1 MADIGRNEDAK
12 ALTHIVGTFLI
23 QAEGAFLNGAGLGQ
37 GENRN
42 MTVPKTLADFKDR
55 VPYVSSQA
63 WKRWLRNTFQE
74 ENPDQLPAI
83 IKVLQRNA
91 QGNTEK
97 IGTEMDPVIYTED
110 DIFGYM
116 RAQQGQG
123 RAVQAESG
131 GLLDAAENEAGESE
145 VEDAA
150 SGTAIS
156 SEKPAT
162 SSGGTARGE
171 RVKAI
176 MRPSPFSASILM
188 SLRKNGWEGL
198 DEGYVHLTE
207 GTPLPYSTRFYN
219 TQLQG
224 IFGLNYGRLGVFRN
238 EGDRV
243 EIDPALVEKH
253 KDRLEKLDGKNIYT
267 LKDNQ
272 RKARATMIL
281 RSLAVLRKPAKE
293 AQFATDI
300 APKLLILAGMTSGNL
315 IFNDLFD
322 DEKNGPKIKID
333 MLREIIGDYAN
344 RLVTPVYIGLRTGY
358 LEAGNE
364 ARLREELAPGKM
376 PHPVEITTPLQAV
389 ERMVE
394 KLPA

>member
-1 MADIGRNEDAK
+1 MQDNESNETNTK
-12 ALTHIVGTFLI
+12 AMSHIVGTFLI

-37 GENRN
+37 GEYRN
-42 MTVPKTLADFKDR
+42 VTVPKTLTDFKDQ

-74 ENPDQLPAI
+74 ENPKEQHAI
-83 IKVLQRNA
+83 IKALQSNA
-91 QGNTEK
+91 RGNTEK
-97 IGTEMDPVIYTED
+97 IGTEMDPVVYAED

-131 GLLDAAENEAGESE
+131 GLLDDDEAGGEE
-145 VEDAA
+145 VDDEVTTDVPTPSR
-150 SGTAIS
+150 SGNI
-156 SEKPAT
+156 P
-162 SSGGTARGE
+162 RGE
-171 RVKAI
+171 RVKSI

-188 SLRKNGWEGL
+188 SLRKTGWQGL
-198 DEGYVHLTE
+198 DEGYVHLKE

-243 EIDPALVEKH
+243 EIDPELVEKH
-253 KDRLEKLDGKNIYT
+253 KDRLQLNGKNVYH

-272 RKARATMIL
+272 RKVRASMVL
-281 RSLAVLRKPAKE
+281 RALAVLRHPAKE

-300 APKLLILAGMTSGNL
+300 APKLLILVGLTSGNL
-315 IFNDLFD
+315 IFNDLFED
-322 DEKNGPKIKID
+322 NKNGPRIKIE
-333 MLREIIGDYAN
+333 MLREVIDDYAN
-344 RLVTPVYIGLRTGY
+344 RMTTPVYIGLRTGY
-358 LEAGNE
+358 LEATNE
-364 ARLREELAPGKM
+364 EQLRMMFASNKAA
-376 PHPVEITTPLQAV
+376 HQVEITTPLQAV
-389 ERMVE
+389 ERLVQQ
-394 KLPA
+394 LP